1 MPAGK
6 SMAGAVP
13 QTAIYSIM
21 AAWSLVALANR
32 GFAA

>member
-1 MPAGK
+1 
-6 SMAGAVP
+6 MAGAVP
-13 QTAIYSIM
+13 RTAIYSTA